1 MTVAADLIIVV
12 AGCAAGFINTVVGSG
27 SLVTFPALVAL
38 GVPQVSAN
46 ISNNLGLVPGGLS
59 GLWGYRRELAAQR
72 RAAMSLLPYSVV
84 GSLVGALLL
93 LHLPARV
100 FSAVVPVLVVLALVL
115 VLAQP
120 RLAALIARRDAAS
133 AERPRWMAWC
143 LRGGVFAA
151 GIYGGYFGAA
161 QGVILMALLGLLH
174 DPDLQKSNAVKN
186 LLGTSVNLAAAV
198 VFVAVAPERVNW
210 VAVGLIAAGSVL
222 GAQAGAAFGRR
233 LSAHTLRWF
242 IVAVGAVAL
251 VRLALDV

>member
-151 GIYGGYFGAA
+151 GIYGGYF
-161 QGVILMALLGLLH
+161 LMALLGLLH